1 MLKKFDKKDEESGG
15 GSNPFQHLEKS
26 AVLQEARVFNETP
39 INPRKCAHILTKILY
54 LINQGEH
61 LGTTEATEAFFAMT
75 KLFQSNDPTLRRM
88 CYLTIKEMSCIA
100 EDVIIVTSSLTKDM
114 TGKEDNYR
122 GPAVRAL
129 CQITDSTMLQAIE
142 RYMKQAIVDKVPSVS
157 SSALVSSLHLLKC
170 SFDVVKRWVNEA
182 QEAASSDNIMVQ
194 YHALGLLYHV
204 RKNDRLAVNK
214 MISKFTRHG
223 LKSPFAYCMMIRV
236 ASKQLEEEDGSR
248 DSPLFDFIESCL
260 RNKHEM
266 VVYEAASAIVN
277 LPGCSAKELAPAVS
291 VLQLFC
297 SSPKAALRY
306 AAVRTLNKVAMKHP
320 SAVTACNL
328 DLENLVTDSN
338 RSIATLAITT
348 LLKTGSESSI
358 DRLMKQIS
366 SFMSEISDEFK
377 VPGRAWNTRCPQGE
391 EDTVGLLPAARID
404 PGADPA
410 FYWSIYPEAEVPD
423 HMVILL
429 PFTSKLGRKVKSKM
443 CLLNYLLL
451 DLEGPQ

>member
-15 GSNPFQHLEKS
+15 GSNPLQHLEKS

-129 CQITDSTMLQAIE
+129 CQITDSTMLQAVE

-204 RKNDRLAVNK
+204 RKNDRLAVSK

-236 ASKQLEEEDGSR
+236 ASKQLEEEDGR
-248 DSPLFDFIESCL
+248 
-260 RNKHEM
+260 
-266 VVYEAASAIVN
+266 
-277 LPGCSAKELAPAVS
+277 
-291 VLQLFC
+291 
-297 SSPKAALRY
+297 
-306 AAVRTLNKVAMKHP
+306 
-320 SAVTACNL
+320 
-328 DLENLVTDSN
+328 
-338 RSIATLAITT
+338 
-348 LLKTGSESSI
+348 
-358 DRLMKQIS
+358 
-366 SFMSEISDEFK
+366 
-377 VPGRAWNTRCPQGE
+377 
-391 EDTVGLLPAARID
+391 
-404 PGADPA
+404 
-410 FYWSIYPEAEVPD
+410 
-423 HMVILL
+423 
-429 PFTSKLGRKVKSKM
+429 
-443 CLLNYLLL
+443 
-451 DLEGPQ
+451 